1 MSQGGGRVFREP
13 QVRKLIAPEESPHRA
28 EMKGPL
34 VAVLVVILLAGAG
47 GAYLLLRSPSTPGG
61 GSSSTGNQSS
71 SSTSSQILV
80 GPPAHVTV
88 SNVVCTS
95 NTGECV
101 ISLVNSGG
109 TSIGATGCTMNG
121 SSGDFAPKPSSVPP
135 GGLVNVSCTAST
147 GNGVSIPGFHV
158 GGSILFSDGSSV
170 QYVGSWK

>member
-1 MSQGGGRVFREP
+1 M
-13 QVRKLIAPEESPHRA
+13 
-28 EMKGPL
+28 
-34 VAVLVVILLAGAG
+34 
-47 GAYLLLRSPSTPGG
+47 LLRSPATSSG
-61 GSSSTGNQSS
+61 GSSSTGTSQSS

-109 TSIGATGCTMNG
+109 TAASATGCTMNG
-121 SSGDFAPKPSSVPP
+121 SPGDFSPKPSSVPP
-135 GGLVNVSCTAST
+135 GGLVNVSCVAST

-158 GGSILFSDGSSV
+158 GGSVLFSDGSSV